1 MIIERYPMHEASP
14 HIFDMVRRWEASD
27 PERIAVRAGGASWT
41 WAGFAARI
49 RRNASAQRAAGLAA
63 GDRVGFF
70 DKNHPACLET
80 TLACALAGT
89 ANAVINFRLAPEEVA
104 YIINDSRARV
114 LFAGAEFLPV
124 VEQIRPQLASVE
136 RVIPVGGDADGYE
149 PFLAGAPDA
158 EPGHEAQPGD
168 CFLQLY
174 TSGTTGFPKGVM
186 LTHRSMVAHSRAASS
201 GCALGRDS
209 VNMVA
214 MPLFHVG
221 GTSWALAGMSE
232 GCETVVVREL
242 IPDQVLAQFGTDRIT
257 HGFFVPAAYGFFL
270 QVPGMTE
277 YDHSSLRCLCYG
289 GAPMP
294 TPLLRRAMEAFAGV
308 DFYQVYGMTEG
319 SGAFCLMEPEDHRD
333 PAHPERLKSA
343 GRPVPGVEMR
353 VTDPATGQPVP
364 DGEPGE
370 FEVRGDLVMAG
381 YWQRPADTAAA
392 ITDGWLHTG
401 DVGRR
406 DSCGYYYIEDRVKD
420 VIISGGENVYPAEVE
435 RVLAEYPGVAD
446 VAVIGVPDQKWGEAV
461 KAVVVPQP
469 GVTLDIADLLASC
482 RPHLAPFKCPAS
494 VDIVDMLPRNATGK
508 ILKRTLR
515 EPYWHGRDRAV

>member
-1 MIIERYPMHEASP
+1 MPEASP
-14 HIFDMVRRWEASD
+14 HIFDMIRRWEAAE
-27 PERIAVRAGGASWT
+27 PGRVAVRAGDEART
-41 WAGFAARI
+41 WGEFAARI
-49 RRNASAQRAAGLAA
+49 RQNASAQRAAGLTA
-63 GDRVGFF
+63 GDRVAFL

-89 ANAVINFRLAPEEVA
+89 ANAVVNFRLAPEEVA
-104 YIINDSRARV
+104 YVINDSGARV

-124 VEQIRPQLASVE
+124 IEQIRPRLAAVE
-136 RVIPVGGDADGYE
+136 RVIPIGGDADGYE
-149 PFLAGAPDA
+149 QFLAGAPA
-158 EPGHEAQPGD
+158 AGPGHQAQPDD

-186 LTHRSMVAHSRAASS
+186 LTHRSMVGHSRAASS
-201 GCALGRDS
+201 GVRMERDS

-232 GCETVVVREL
+232 GAETVVVREL
-242 IPDQVLAQFGTDRIT
+242 VPDQVLAQFGRERIT
-257 HGFFVPAAYGFFL
+257 HGFFVPAAFGFFL

-277 YDHSSLRCLCYG
+277 HDYSSLRCLCYG

-319 SGAFCLMEPEDHRD
+319 SGAFCLMGPEDHRH

-343 GRPVPGVEMR
+343 GRPVAGMEMR

-364 DGEPGE
+364 DGELGE
-370 FEVRGDLVMAG
+370 FELRGDLVMAG
-381 YWQRPADTAAA
+381 YWQRPADTAAT

-401 DVGRR
+401 DAGRR
-406 DSCGYYYIEDRVKD
+406 DQHGFYYIEDRVKD
-420 VIISGGENVYPAEVE
+420 MIISGGENVYPAEVE
-435 RVLAEYPGVAD
+435 RVLAEYPDVAD
-446 VAVIGVPDQKWGEAV
+446 VAVIGVPDEKWGEAV
-461 KAVVVPQP
+461 KAVVVPRP
-469 GVTLDIADLLASC
+469 GATLDTARLLESC
-482 RPHLAPFKCPAS
+482 RPHLAPFKRPAS
-494 VDIVDMLPRNATGK
+494 VDIVNALPRNATGK
-508 ILKRTLR
+508 ILKRMLR
-515 EPYWHGRDRAV
+515 EPYWQGRDRAV